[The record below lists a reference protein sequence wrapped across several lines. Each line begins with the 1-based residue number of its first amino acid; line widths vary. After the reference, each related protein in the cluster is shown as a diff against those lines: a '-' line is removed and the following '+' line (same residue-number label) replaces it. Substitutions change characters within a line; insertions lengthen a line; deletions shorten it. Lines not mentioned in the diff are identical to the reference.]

1 MSYVGCRPENESGHR
16 ADVKMQRFFLS
27 FFLSSIQEEKHALQ
41 LEKRELTALRNTT
54 REGKK
59 CNKAKQKAAK

>member
-1 MSYVGCRPENESGHR
+1 
-16 ADVKMQRFFLS
+16 MQRFFLS